1 MTTTVSQTHNN
12 QKEKKWSNSK
22 QYTHTKILQQG
33 KIIKI
38 AFTIYKDKGSK
49 TMRHSQDTFKT
60 ILVSPIINY
69 LLAGSCGGLMMPS
82 CPPSFVARVA
92 ALISLQWL
100 MNLLTSWFHK
110 ILTQFSKKKTTIF
123 QDKHSQMNLFVHEI
137 ISGNTIESPSIKKGP
152 KAQPRSLCR
161 LGCYEISK

>member
-1 MTTTVSQTHNN
+1 
-12 QKEKKWSNSK
+12 
-22 QYTHTKILQQG
+22 
-33 KIIKI
+33 
-38 AFTIYKDKGSK
+38 
-49 TMRHSQDTFKT
+49 MRHSQDTFKT

-123 QDKHSQMNLFVHEI
+123 QDKHS
-137 ISGNTIESPSIKKGP
+137 
-152 KAQPRSLCR
+152 
-161 LGCYEISK
+161 